1 MPSTT
6 TDAGLPF
13 YFLQPNDCIGDSLGY
28 FNSNLNNL
36 LTLVNTLSSN
46 VYTLNASLSTNLQST
61 SPGMAKAWVS
71 FNGSGSILKSYN
83 VTNVIRNSIGDYTIN
98 FTGVTDNNY
107 VINAMSKSYTTQ
119 SAVLQLKADTT
130 PSIGSFR
137 LINSITANYTNP
149 VDSDYNYVTIF
160 SN

>member
-1 MPSTT
+1 MPSFITN
-6 TDAGLPF
+6 AGLPF
-13 YFLQPNDCIGDSLGY
+13 SFLQPNDCIGDSLGY
-28 FNSNLNNL
+28 INGNTQNL
-36 LTLVNTLSSN
+36 LTLVSNLSAN
-46 VYTLNASLSTNLQST
+46 VYTLNANLSASFW
-61 SPGMAKAWVS
+61 PGTAKAWVS

-119 SAVLQLKADTT
+119 SAVLQLKAGTT

-137 LINSITANYTNP
+137 LINSVTANYTNP